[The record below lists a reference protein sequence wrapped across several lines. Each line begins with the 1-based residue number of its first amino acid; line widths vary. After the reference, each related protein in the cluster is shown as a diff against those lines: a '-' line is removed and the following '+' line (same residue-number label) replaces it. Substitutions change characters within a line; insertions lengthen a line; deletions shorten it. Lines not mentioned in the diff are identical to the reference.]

1 MNPTQTIGSLVILV
15 VIKSQADLLMHR
27 LRQLKFYFTINDS
40 TGGVVQGSAK
50 RQ

>member
-27 LRQLKFYFTINDS
+27 LRQ
-40 TGGVVQGSAK
+40 
-50 RQ
+50 